1 MGNLKQCFF
10 SEIKG
15 ISTLPTLPAVSV
27 YVPVKSNKLEPS
39 SEPLSTTEEPFSSWV
54 ILASDCCIKSSNQYQ
69 VSHGLIYFLKKI
81 LNSVLYYENVDVNGM
96 VHFEGM
102 EKNGFT
108 LLSNFYVNKL
118 NSSSR
123 TNISVLIL
131 IWMHWMWIVGQM
143 I

>member
-81 LNSVLYYENVDVNGM
+81 LNSVLYYENVENVAWCILKGWKKMD
-96 VHFEGM
+96 
-102 EKNGFT
+102 
-108 LLSNFYVNKL
+108 
-118 NSSSR
+118 SR
-123 TNISVLIL
+123 SFQISMSINLIPAVEQIFL
-131 IWMHWMWIVGQM
+131 F
-143 I
+143 